1 MMSKFLRYG
10 VMAAFLTTVSA
21 ASADAQVPQPAPA
34 PTSVPGTGVSNQFRA
49 KQVLGTRIMIM
60 GNTAAGTVDDLVFD
74 DAGNLE
80 YLIVENNGKL
90 WTVPWEAAKFDLE
103 KKMAM
108 VPLTMEQYK
117 TIPTYT
123 TTSYPTFYTPVY
135 RTQTYKYY
143 GLTPRELRRIER
155 R

>member
-10 VMAAFLTTVSA
+10 VMAAFLATVSS

-34 PTSVPGTGVSNQFRA
+34 PNSVPGTGVSNQFRA

-108 VPLTMEQYK
+108 VPLTAEQYK

>member
-10 VMAAFLTTVSA
+10 VMAAFLATVSA

-34 PTSVPGTGVSNQFRA
+34 PNSVPGTGVSKQFRA

-108 VPLTMEQYK
+108 VPLTTEQYK